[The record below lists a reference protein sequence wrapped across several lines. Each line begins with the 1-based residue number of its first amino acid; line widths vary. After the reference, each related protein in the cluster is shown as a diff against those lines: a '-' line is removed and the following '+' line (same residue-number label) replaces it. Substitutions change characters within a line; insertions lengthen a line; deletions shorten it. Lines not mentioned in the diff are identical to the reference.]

1 MRIVM
6 KFGGTSIGD
15 GKRIRQVAEL
25 IKKSARND
33 RVVVV
38 TSALNSVTDQLV
50 AIVAKAR
57 KGDPSDSALDS
68 LQKRH
73 EQVLPEAISKQEIR
87 NRVGQEVSSLMQMLR
102 NVVQGGTL
110 LKELTP
116 RSTDYVLSFG
126 ERLAA
131 TIIAGALEDIELKSM
146 YLSGG
151 EAGIITD
158 DNFGEATPLLNVTRQ
173 KVLKTLGPLLD
184 SGIVP
189 VVTGFI
195 GATQNGDISTIG
207 RGGSDYSSTIIG
219 SCIDADEVWIW
230 TDVEGLMTADP
241 KVVKNC
247 HLIPEISYA
256 EAAEMVLLGAKAM
269 HPRALEPAKERGILV
284 RIKNTFNPNSNGTL
298 ISKDVKVKKGE
309 IVKGIAAIK
318 DVALINIS
326 GMSMAGMPGTAGRVF
341 DVLGKNGINI
351 IMISQSI
358 SESNISFLVRRNQ
371 LHKALNI
378 LEIGLLGRSS
388 VRDVTFEDD
397 VSAVAIIG
405 AGMKGTPGVASR
417 LFGAVA
423 KKHINV
429 RMIAQGSSE
438 LNISFVVSELDCDEV
453 VRTIHDEFKL
463 GTA

>member
-1 MRIVM
+1 M
-6 KFGGTSIGD
+6 KFGGTSVGD
-15 GKRIRQVAEL
+15 GKRIKQVVEL
-25 IKKSARND
+25 IKKSAQNNQ
-33 RVVVV
+33 VVIVI
-38 TSALNSVTDQLV
+38 SALNSVTDQLV

-57 KGDPSDSALDS
+57 KGEPSGSALDS

-73 EQVLPEAISKQEIR
+73 EQVLSEAISKQEIR
-87 NRVGQEVSSLMQMLR
+87 SKVGQEVSSLMQMLR

-126 ERLAA
+126 ERLAVP
-131 TIIAGALEDIELKSM
+131 ILAGALEDIGVKSM
-146 YLSGG
+146 HLSGG

-158 DNFGEATPLLNVTRQ
+158 DNFGEANPLINVTRQ

-184 SGIVP
+184 NGVVP
-189 VVTGFI
+189 VVAGFI
-195 GATQNGDISTIG
+195 GSTQNGEISTIG

-219 SCIDADEVWIW
+219 SCINADEVWIW
-230 TDVEGLMTADP
+230 TDVDGLMTADP
-241 KVVKNC
+241 QVVKNC

-269 HPRALEPAKERGILV
+269 HPRALEPAKERGIPV

-309 IVKGIAAIK
+309 IVKGIAAIR

-371 LHKALNI
+371 LHKALNT

-388 VRDVTFEDD
+388 VKDVTFEDD
-397 VSAVAIIG
+397 ASAVAIIG

-438 LNISFVVSELDCDEV
+438 LNISFVVSESDCDEV

-463 GTA
+463 GAA

>member
-1 MRIVM
+1 M
-6 KFGGTSIGD
+6 KFGGTSVGD
-15 GKRIRQVAEL
+15 GKKIRQVAEL
-25 IKKSARND
+25 IKKSAQNNQ
-33 RVVVV
+33 VVIVI
-38 TSALNSVTDQLV
+38 SALNSVTDQLV

-57 KGDPSDSALDS
+57 KGEPSDSALDS

-73 EQVLPEAISKQEIR
+73 EQVLSEAIPKQEIR
-87 NRVGQEVSSLMQMLR
+87 SKVGQEVSSLMQMLR

-126 ERLAA
+126 ERLAV
-131 TIIAGALEDIELKSM
+131 TILAGALEDIGVKSM
-146 YLSGG
+146 HLSGG

-158 DNFGEATPLLNVTRQ
+158 DNFGEANPLINVTRQ

-184 SGIVP
+184 NGVVP

-195 GATQNGDISTIG
+195 GSTQNGEISTIG

-219 SCIDADEVWIW
+219 SCVNADEVWIW
-230 TDVEGLMTADP
+230 TDVDGLMTADP

-269 HPRALEPAKERGILV
+269 HPRALEPAKERGIPV
-284 RIKNTFNPNSNGTL
+284 RIKNTFNSNSNGTL
-298 ISKDVKVKKGE
+298 ITKDVKVKKGE
-309 IVKGIAAIK
+309 IVKGIAAIR

-371 LHKALNI
+371 LHKALNT

-388 VRDVTFEDD
+388 VKDVTFEDD

-417 LFGAVA
+417 LFGAVS

-438 LNISFVVSELDCDEV
+438 LNISFVVSESDCDEV

-463 GTA
+463 GAA

>member
-1 MRIVM
+1 M
-6 KFGGTSIGD
+6 KFGGTSVGD
-15 GKRIRQVAEL
+15 GKRIKQVVEL
-25 IKKSARND
+25 IKKSGQNNQ
-33 RVVVV
+33 VVIVI
-38 TSALNSVTDQLV
+38 SALDSVTDQLV

-57 KGDPSDSALDS
+57 KGEPSGSALDS

-73 EQVLPEAISKQEIR
+73 EQVLSEAISKQEIR
-87 NRVGQEVSSLMQMLR
+87 SKVGQEVSSLMQMLR

-126 ERLAA
+126 ERLAVP
-131 TIIAGALEDIELKSM
+131 ILAGALEDIGVKSM
-146 YLSGG
+146 HLSGG

-158 DNFGEATPLLNVTRQ
+158 DNFGEANPLINVTRQ

-184 SGIVP
+184 NGVVP

-195 GATQNGDISTIG
+195 GSTQNGEISTIG

-219 SCIDADEVWIW
+219 SCVSADEVWIW
-230 TDVEGLMTADP
+230 TDVDGLMTADP
-241 KVVKNC
+241 QVVKNC

-269 HPRALEPAKERGILV
+269 HPRALEPAKERGIPV

-309 IVKGIAAIK
+309 IVKGIAAIR

-371 LHKALNI
+371 LHKALNT

-388 VRDVTFEDD
+388 VKDVTFEDD
-397 VSAVAIIG
+397 ASAVAIIG

-438 LNISFVVSELDCDEV
+438 LNISFVVSESDCDEV

-463 GTA
+463 SAA

>member
-1 MRIVM
+1 M

-33 RVVVV
+33 QVVVV

-57 KGDPSDSALDS
+57 KGDPSESALDS

-87 NRVGQEVSSLMQMLR
+87 NKVGQEVSSLMQMLR

-126 ERLAA
+126 ERLVAP
-131 TIIAGALEDIELKSM
+131 IIAGALEDIELKSM

-158 DNFGEATPLLNVTRQ
+158 DNFGEATPLLNVSRQ

-284 RIKNTFNPNSNGTL
+284 RIKNTFNPNSDGTL

-341 DVLGKNGINI
+341 DVLGKNGVNI

-438 LNISFVVSELDCDEV
+438 LNISFVVSESDCDEV

>member
-1 MRIVM
+1 MKIVM
-6 KFGGTSIGD
+6 KFGGTSVGD
-15 GKRIRQVAEL
+15 GKRIKQVVEL
-25 IKKSARND
+25 IKKSGQNNQ
-33 RVVVV
+33 VVIVI
-38 TSALNSVTDQLV
+38 SALDSVTDQLV

-57 KGDPSDSALDS
+57 KGEPSGSALDS

-73 EQVLPEAISKQEIR
+73 EQVLSEAISKQEIR
-87 NRVGQEVSSLMQMLR
+87 SKVGQEVSSLMQMLR

-126 ERLAA
+126 ERLAVP
-131 TIIAGALEDIELKSM
+131 ILAGALEDIGVKSM
-146 YLSGG
+146 HLSGG

-158 DNFGEATPLLNVTRQ
+158 DNFGEANPLINVTRQ

-184 SGIVP
+184 NGVVP

-195 GATQNGDISTIG
+195 GSTQNGEISTIG

-219 SCIDADEVWIW
+219 SCVSADEVWIW
-230 TDVEGLMTADP
+230 TDVDGLMTADP
-241 KVVKNC
+241 QVVKNC

-269 HPRALEPAKERGILV
+269 HPRALEPAKERGIPV

-309 IVKGIAAIK
+309 IVKGIAAIR

-371 LHKALNI
+371 LHKALNT

-388 VRDVTFEDD
+388 VKDVTFEDD
-397 VSAVAIIG
+397 ASAVAIIG

-438 LNISFVVSELDCDEV
+438 LNISFVVSESDCDEV

-463 GTA
+463 SAA

>member
-1 MRIVM
+1 M

-33 RVVVV
+33 QVVVV

-57 KGDPSDSALDS
+57 KGDPSESALDS

-87 NRVGQEVSSLMQMLR
+87 NKLGQEVSSLMQMLR

-184 SGIVP
+184 SSIVP

-388 VRDVTFEDD
+388 VKDVTFEDD

-438 LNISFVVSELDCDEV
+438 LNISFVVSESDCDEV

>member
-1 MRIVM
+1 MKIVM
-6 KFGGTSIGD
+6 KFGGTSVGD
-15 GKRIRQVAEL
+15 GKKVKHVANL
-25 IKKSARND
+25 IKKFALNNQ
-33 RVVVV
+33 VVVV
-38 TSALNSVTDQLV
+38 TSALNSVTDQLS
-50 AIVAKAR
+50 AIVAKAK
-57 KGDPSDSALDS
+57 KGDSSESALES
-68 LQKRH
+68 LQERH
-73 EQVLPEAISKQEIR
+73 EQVLSEAILKQEIR
-87 NRVGQEVSSLMQMLR
+87 GKVGQEVSSLMQMLR
-102 NVVQGGTL
+102 KVVQGGTL

-116 RSTDYVLSFG
+116 RSTDYILSFG
-126 ERLAA
+126 ERLAVP
-131 TIIAGALEDIELKSM
+131 IIAGAVEDIGLKSM
-146 YLSGG
+146 HLSGG

-158 DNFGEATPLLNVTRQ
+158 DNFGEATPLINVTRH
-173 KVLKTLGPLLD
+173 KVLKTLGPLVD
-184 SGIVP
+184 NGIVP
-189 VVTGFI
+189 VVTGFV
-195 GATQNGDISTIG
+195 GSTQNGETSTIG

-219 SCIDADEVWIW
+219 SSINADEVWIW
-230 TDVEGLMTADP
+230 TDVDGLLTADP
-241 KVVKNC
+241 KVVKDSR
-247 HLIPEISYA
+247 LIPEISYA

-269 HPRALEPAKERGILV
+269 HPRALEPAKERGFPV

-298 ISKDVKVKKGE
+298 ISKDVKVTKGE
-309 IVKGIAAIK
+309 IVKGVAAIK

-371 LHKALNI
+371 LHKAMNT

-388 VRDVTFEDD
+388 VKDVTFEDD

-423 KKHINV
+423 KRHINV

-438 LNISFVVSELDCDEV
+438 LNISFVVSESDCDEV

-463 GTA
+463 DAA